1 MDESSGRLASTSGCR
16 SWHDLEAQLAAF
28 QDNGS
33 PPMTAASSTETVS
46 TNDQDVH
53 EYDEEWDLS
62 GRRASTAAAEREDG
76 SDDDYDSDSAGVD
89 GAPTLEEQSKVYDQ
103 VNPDLAPVEQDSES
117 TWTDAPEQSVDQHI
131 DTESEEEHEEVSN
144 GIGESEDGNALAL
157 SVTMS
162 FAEDEPSI
170 LNESPLSSR
179 TSSSISSLKTQRS
192 KADLSCSEPAAATAV
207 VSRRIQVLVRIRPL
221 TKAEEGTTVVT
232 LGSSPNVLR
241 VQSGLAHSSG
251 SLVTECAF
259 DHVFIE
265 SATQEDVFTA
275 VQPSIQAALSGYNAT
290 VFAYG
295 QTGTGKTHT
304 IFGSDNLDP
313 SFSDTEQAKATWG
326 IIPRALAY
334 LLAQAT
340 LLSSDTIVDFQL
352 SFMQIYNDRL
362 FDLLTD
368 RRKQKPLLIREQPS
382 LDVLGATNVILQ
394 GLSSERFTTLSEA
407 LQVLRRGRTNR
418 CVRETEA
425 NASSSR
431 SHAIVQ
437 INISTEL
444 AAVPG
449 QEIKR
454 VRRSRLNL
462 VDLAGSEKWNTELEM
477 EDCHSLELKNINTS
491 LSALGNCIAALAE
504 PGRKHIPYRDSTLTR
519 VLQDSFGGNTQ
530 ASLIA
535 TISSHQR
542 ASEETIRTL
551 QFADRARSV
560 MQVVRV
566 NESVHGSSEL
576 LVAKAQIVKLRERLE
591 YEQKRRQET
600 RRKEF
605 DAMQREFL
613 ETIQVK
619 DKEIQKLARGNSDLM
634 KSRDE
639 DTKKIQALRTRL
651 QEMETL
657 LQSASQSHSSN
668 NTDARPET
676 SAEVVERR
684 SSLTLPSP
692 VIPKVVIAPLMP
704 MKKTHSKTSLNV
716 KENARKEE
724 APRNG
729 NGSAK
734 SYKYLL
740 ERYALGSKHGQQRS
754 TEQTQ
759 RLPPTS
765 AERGQIPTQ
774 APIARSIQ
782 RHSQPL
788 QAQPSPVHSK
798 NQSQHLAVEPSTPWK
813 SAFQANSGSENA
825 GSCPEEPRRS
835 NAFREQYPTSVL
847 PAVTDFAATTKERQQ
862 TTMHSAAQS
871 HWLEAM
877 AAASKDAALKKQA
890 ETTPAP
896 SWMGSRIQKEIST
909 WLHDANHESYS
920 IAAAGATAG
929 APATSTL
936 VAPPQSS
943 GATCEKHRLK
953 GCVLCAASVSAA
965 PPIASIFSSSSGFR
979 SLAKRDAE
987 SVAPP
992 STVVDEESVPCMRHR
1007 LTQCCIC
1014 SKTTTM
1020 APSRSITALPLETVK
1035 QQQQLPTQAA
1045 SFSSSESIIKC
1056 AAHALTNCVLCAG
1069 GKSASNNSLS
1079 SSASMPSSLLSSS
1092 LTAAVRF
1099 TLDDRSFL
1107 WTQSQEPRVDSFSSF
1122 TSSASPLLSSAWSS
1136 SSSANDAVSSSSADI
1151 VRKSIKEM
1159 AYRHR
1164 PS

>member
-1 MDESSGRLASTSGCR
+1 
-16 SWHDLEAQLAAF
+16 
-28 QDNGS
+28 
-33 PPMTAASSTETVS
+33 MTAASSTETVS

-53 EYDEEWDLS
+53 EYEEEWDLS
-62 GRRASTAAAEREDG
+62 GRQVSTAAAEREDG
-76 SDDDYDSDSAGVD
+76 SDDDYDSDSAGVY
-89 GAPTLEEQSKVYDQ
+89 GALAPRSGSSPMSKKQ
-103 VNPDLAPVEQDSES
+103 GNSPDLAPTDQDADSMWADVSEQ
-117 TWTDAPEQSVDQHI
+117 PVDQHT
-131 DTESEEEHEEVSN
+131 DTESEEEHDELSG
-144 GIGESEDGNALAL
+144 GIGEREDGNALAL
-157 SVTMS
+157 SITMP
-162 FAEDEPSI
+162 FAEDEPSGVDEH
-170 LNESPLSSR
+170 ESLLSSR
-179 TSSSISSLKTQRS
+179 TSTSISSLKTDRS
-192 KADLSCSEPAAATAV
+192 KADLLSASTVPTDFEPAAAAV
-207 VSRRIQVLVRIRPL
+207 VSRRIQVLVRVRPL
-221 TKAEEGTTVVT
+221 TQAEEGTTVVT
-232 LGSSPNVLR
+232 LGSSSNVLR

-259 DHVFIE
+259 DHVFME

-304 IFGSDNLDP
+304 IFGSDTLDP
-313 SFSDTEQAKATWG
+313 SFPDLEQAKTTWG
-326 IIPRALAY
+326 IIPRTLAY
-334 LLAQAT
+334 VLDQAK
-340 LLSSDTIVDFQL
+340 LMSDTTTSVDFQL

-382 LDVLGATNVILQ
+382 LEVLGTTNVILQ
-394 GLSSERFTTLSEA
+394 GLSSERFTTLGEA

-437 INISTEL
+437 INIATEL
-444 AAVPG
+444 PALPG

-504 PGRKHIPYRDSTLTR
+504 SGRKHIPYRDSTLTR

-576 LVAKAQIVKLRERLE
+576 LVAKAQIVRLRERLE
-591 YEQKRRQET
+591 FEQKRRQET

-639 DTKKIQALRTRL
+639 DNKKMHALRTRL
-651 QEMETL
+651 QEMEAL
-657 LQSASQSHSSN
+657 LQSANHSSKN
-668 NTDARPET
+668 ADAHPE
-676 SAEVVERR
+676 SPASPEVVVERR

-692 VIPKVVIAPLMP
+692 VVPKAVAPPLMP
-704 MKKTHSKTSLNV
+704 MRKIRSKTNLNV
-716 KENARKEE
+716 KENARKDE
-724 APRNG
+724 AARSG
-729 NGSAK
+729 NGGGGTK

-740 ERYALGSKHGQQRS
+740 ERYALGSKHGQRRS
-754 TEQTQ
+754 SEQPGSQQ

-765 AERGQIPTQ
+765 TERGQTLPTE
-774 APIARSIQ
+774 ARSTQ
-782 RHSQPL
+782 RQPQPL
-788 QAQPSPVHSK
+788 QPQPSPAAQSH
-798 NQSQHLAVEPSTPWK
+798 NQSQHWTIESSSPWK
-813 SAFQANSGSENA
+813 SAFQANRESENA
-825 GSCPEEPRRS
+825 GSFPEEPRRS
-835 NAFREQYPTSVL
+835 NASGESHPSTIP
-847 PAVTDFAATTKERQQ
+847 PAMTDFATTTKDRQQ
-862 TTMHSAAQS
+862 ASMHSAAQS

-877 AAASKDAALKKQA
+877 AAASKDATHKKQSEA
-890 ETTPAP
+890 TSAQ
-896 SWMGSRIQKEIST
+896 SWMNSRVQKENST
-909 WLHDANHESYS
+909 SWLHDANQESFS
-920 IAAAGATAG
+920 SPIAAAAAGVKPIAG
-929 APATSTL
+929 APAV
-936 VAPPQSS
+936 VAPQSS
-943 GATCEKHRLK
+943 SATCEKHRLK
-953 GCVLCAASVSAA
+953 GCVLCAASVSTA
-965 PPIASIFSSSSGFR
+965 PPIASILSSSGFL

-987 SVAPP
+987 PVASPSSVMH
-992 STVVDEESVPCMRHR
+992 EECGPCTRHQ
-1007 LTQCCIC
+1007 LTQCFIC
-1014 SKTTTM
+1014 SKTMTTM
-1020 APSRSITALPLETVK
+1020 VPARTMAALPMETVK
-1035 QQQQLPTQAA
+1035 QQQPFLSQAT
-1045 SFSSSESIIKC
+1045 SFSVSESSIKC

-1069 GKSASNNSLS
+1069 GKAASNNSLS

-1092 LTAAVRF
+1092 SSAAVPTRRF
-1099 TLDDRSFL
+1099 TLDDRSLL
-1107 WTQSQEPRVDSFSSF
+1107 WTQSQESKTGSFSSF
-1122 TSSASPLLSSAWSS
+1122 TSSSASPLLSSAWSS
-1136 SSSANDAVSSSSADI
+1136 SSPAGGDAASSSSADI

-1159 AYRHR
+1159 AYRYR
-1164 PS
+1164 PN